1 MKKDYKHASL
11 TSDETNLLVGREDLS
26 GESID
31 TTRIKLSDP
40 AQRAGFLDE
49 VAHVVKCQKVI
60 IESLVEVL
68 WKVTLADREGND
80 KIWEKTVSEDR
91 LQAIP
96 VSLSYDTIQ
105 EESIKAYILLML
117 DAIKNLANRS
127 NVTPENILEVL
138 STMTTD
144 KETDLPFPFTEESLA
159 EIKKRISG
167 LEKSAGVTFQN
178 IVQKLKDANQ
188 LDQENPTGNT

>member
-1 MKKDYKHASL
+1 M
-11 TSDETNLLVGREDLS
+11 
-26 GESID
+26 
-31 TTRIKLSDP
+31 
-40 AQRAGFLDE
+40 
-49 VAHVVKCQKVI
+49 
-60 IESLVEVL
+60 
-68 WKVTLADREGND
+68 
-80 KIWEKTVSEDR
+80 
-91 LQAIP
+91 
-96 VSLSYDTIQ
+96 SYDTIQ